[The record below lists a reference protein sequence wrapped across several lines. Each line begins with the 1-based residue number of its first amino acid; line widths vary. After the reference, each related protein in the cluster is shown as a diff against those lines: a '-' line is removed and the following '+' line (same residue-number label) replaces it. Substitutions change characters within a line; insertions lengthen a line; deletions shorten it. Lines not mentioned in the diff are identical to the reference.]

1 MVLLTALL
9 QNLAAFLHRVA
20 SVPLM
25 VDGLEND
32 YSSTSSCGSR
42 GSDFKEDNITK
53 NDNITKEGDFKEEK
67 TLQGQHHE
75 NSPRRSSGG
84 DDGGGNDGVDN
95 CGLSWR
101 ALDCCKRRRRR
112 R

>member
-32 YSSTSSCGSR
+32 YSSTSSCGSH

-53 NDNITKEGDFKEEK
+53 NDNITKEDEFKENDFKVKAIITKVVE
-67 TLQGQHHE
+67 TPQAHS
-75 NSPRRSSGG
+75 NANGG
-84 DDGGGNDGVDN
+84 ADVAKHDAGAFVM
-95 CGLSWR
+95 
-101 ALDCCKRRRRR
+101 A
-112 R
+112 